1 MRKTRRGAREAA
13 LKALYQIEITKGRI
27 NDALAELKENSELS
41 PDLLVFAEELL
52 TGIYHKLRFLD
63 EILSARIQE
72 YDYDRVAVVDK
83 NLLRIA
89 TYELYFCPDI
99 PPAVSINEAIELAKK
114 YSTAE
119 SGKFVNGVLGKVML
133 ESPKVDW
140 KPMPNT
146 EPAEEMGLPEPEP
159 EEQTL
164 REDDPEAQELSRVG
178 FWKIRSGDKE

>member
-1 MRKTRRGAREAA
+1 MRKTRRVAREAA

-27 NDALAELKENSELS
+27 NDAVAELKDNTELS
-41 PDLLVFAEELL
+41 GELLTFAEELL

-63 EILSARIQE
+63 ELLSARIQE

-89 TYELYFCPDI
+89 TYELYYCPDI
-99 PPAVSINEAIELAKK
+99 PPAVTINEAIELAKK

-119 SGKFVNGVLGKVML
+119 SGRFVNGVLGKIIL

-140 KPMPNT
+140 KPVENA
-146 EPAEEMGLPEPEP
+146 EPEEMAPPEPEP

-164 REDDPEAQELSRVG
+164 REDEPEAQELSRVG
-178 FWKIRSGDKE
+178 FWKIRTGDKD